1 MKPEIGYILLLCNT
15 STEKFSSSY
24 NLEVLAFGG
33 RGMRFFRQREI
44 VHSDKSPLTHPRLHK
59 TASSTRI
66 PLANLH
72 NSRYIEEN
80 GQGKSR

>member
-1 MKPEIGYILLLCNT
+1 MKPEIGYILLLFNT

-44 VHSDKSPLTHPRLHK
+44 VL
-59 TASSTRI
+59 
-66 PLANLH
+66 
-72 NSRYIEEN
+72 
-80 GQGKSR
+80 